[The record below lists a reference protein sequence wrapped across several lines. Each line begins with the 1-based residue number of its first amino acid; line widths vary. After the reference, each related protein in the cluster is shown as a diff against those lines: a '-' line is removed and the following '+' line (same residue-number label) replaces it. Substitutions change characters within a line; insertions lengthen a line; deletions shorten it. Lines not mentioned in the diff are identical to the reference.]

1 MQTARQLTTA
11 SAPSAH
17 RVRRNGTN
25 TENEAPMSRQSSY
38 LRDFADVDRRMQRL
52 EQQIERL
59 SGAASRTASSGMASA
74 AQATDRVS
82 DAVVSALGDVIE
94 RFRGGA
100 RNVDVAKFSQD
111 AARFGHEASKL
122 GSVAL
127 RRVSSEVEH
136 RPLMM
141 IAVAVG
147 VGLLIG
153 WAGRRH

>member
-1 MQTARQLTTA
+1 MHHL
-11 SAPSAH
+11 
-17 RVRRNGTN
+17 
-25 TENEAPMSRQSSY
+25 E
-38 LRDFADVDRRMQRL
+38 QRL
-52 EQQIERL
+52 NRL
-59 SGAASRTASSGMASA
+59 GGMPRAPRPVASPRV
-74 AQATDRVS
+74 AQATERVS
-82 DAVVSALGDVIE
+82 DVLVSALGDIVD

-100 RNVDVAKFSQD
+100 RSVGSEAARFGQD

-122 GSVAL
+122 GGEAF